1 MHAQN
6 IAHLG
11 LTLGDALVAR
21 ENSDDI
27 KIGDFSL
34 STRLPRGKVVIQEY
48 GHPEFVA
55 PEIANKKPASLASD
69 MWSVGVIS
77 YILLSGISPFLGQN
91 DRETLKNV
99 QNGKI
104 NFLHDGFAKVS
115 DEARDFISK
124 LLVFEPSER
133 MDVRTALE
141 HPWLKITERL
151 DRGESL
157 SNIDRLREYQRRW
170 RSWYSNASCRNTYRR
185 RPMESCFTHPS
196 KMIYPPDEVYT
207 PPMSPD
213 REITRSKVKSAP
225 IEGPGKGPNDRLD
238 IGSESSY
245 QSGPDT
251 YLLQLRDVDFPLRI
265 RQYLRV
271 GASRSPSLA
280 ASLRDRHWGGFDINE
295 RGTRNVYP
303 QVVVRERR
311 KFVDVMDE
319 EIDDE
324 KKGLGTRTLPLRL
337 QREVGSLGY
346 AHHQLEHLK
355 HEAWKDK
362 TSREKSIGMAPF
374 FREKIEDCVILEND
388 EVVFKCLAVGNPAPQ
403 YTWFRNDSLL
413 IESSRVQITQ
423 DADGRSE
430 LRLKPGKAYDVGL
443 FKCAARN
450 SHGVTLCHARLKIG
464 ERPARPEPPICKQC
478 SSHQAYVQWYS
489 PKYDGNSRI
498 FAFCL
503 EYRQAGGEW
512 TKISDVITQEFWV
525 ITDLTPSTSYT
536 FRVSAKN
543 KYGWSEASLPSEL
556 CTTEADGTTQKIQL
570 SREHKHQE
578 EIFEGEHEQEASV
591 PLDYSQ
597 ETSPV
602 QLESGGL
609 SELYTF
615 SSELAV
621 GRFGAVVSGTS
632 KKLGSSLALK
642 VVLTN
647 TDPETSAHREYEVLK
662 SLRHER
668 VICLKTASV
677 HEDVVVLGLEKLCGM
692 DVLTYLSMRHTYTED
707 MVVRIIKQVLDGL
720 EYLHFRS
727 ICYIELQPDNV
738 VLTDA
743 HSCNIKLVDFGS
755 ANFVPRTGKILPLD
769 TSACLEYLAPEVLKG
784 NEVCHATD
792 VWGVGVLTYILLSG
806 YSPFLGIDEEDTKT
820 NILYV
825 RYHFDKLYK
834 EASTEATRFLMQLF
848 KRTPEKRPAIS
859 ECLENKWMLPSEFM
873 LRKRE
878 NSVFLSHKLQEFA
891 ADFHMK
897 KKNASTAERLS
908 KLLGLQL
915 SSVDSSGDA

>member
-1 MHAQN
+1 
-6 IAHLG
+6 
-11 LTLGDALVAR
+11 
-21 ENSDDI
+21 
-27 KIGDFSL
+27 
-34 STRLPRGKVVIQEY
+34 
-48 GHPEFVA
+48 
-55 PEIANKKPASLASD
+55 
-69 MWSVGVIS
+69 
-77 YILLSGISPFLGQN
+77 
-91 DRETLKNV
+91 
-99 QNGKI
+99 
-104 NFLHDGFAKVS
+104 
-115 DEARDFISK
+115 
-124 LLVFEPSER
+124 
-133 MDVRTALE
+133 
-141 HPWLKITERL
+141 
-151 DRGESL
+151 
-157 SNIDRLREYQRRW
+157 
-170 RSWYSNASCRNTYRR
+170 
-185 RPMESCFTHPS
+185 MESCFTHPS

-213 REITRSKVKSAP
+213 REISRSKVKSAP
-225 IEGPGKGPNDRLD
+225 IEGPGKGPNDRMD
-238 IGSESSY
+238 ISSESSY

-280 ASLRDRHWGGFDINE
+280 ASLRERHWGGFDINE

-346 AHHQLEHLK
+346 AHHQMEHLK

-374 FREKIEDCVILEND
+374 FREKIEDCVIQEND
-388 EVVFKCLAVGNPAPQ
+388 EVVFRCLAVGNPTPQ
-403 YTWFRNDSLL
+403 YSWFRNDSIL

-423 DADGRSE
+423 DPDGRSE

-450 SHGVTLCHARLKIG
+450 SHGVALCHARLKIG
-464 ERPARPEPPICKQC
+464 GA
-478 SSHQAYVQWYS
+478 A
-489 PKYDGNSRI
+489 
-498 FAFCL
+498 
-503 EYRQAGGEW
+503 
-512 TKISDVITQEFWV
+512 
-525 ITDLTPSTSYT
+525 
-536 FRVSAKN
+536 
-543 KYGWSEASLPSEL
+543 
-556 CTTEADGTTQKIQL
+556 QKIQL

-578 EIFEGEHEQEASV
+578 EIFEGEYELETRV
-591 PLDYSQ
+591 PLDYGQ

-602 QLESGGL
+602 QLESGQL
-609 SELYTF
+609 NDLYTF

-632 KKLGSSLALK
+632 KKLSSGLALK
-642 VVLTN
+642 VVLIN

-677 HEDVVVLGLEKLCGM
+677 HDDVVVLGLEKLCGM
-692 DVLTYLSMRHTYTED
+692 DVLTFLSMRHTYNED
-707 MVVRIIKQVLDGL
+707 MVSRIIKQVLDGL

-784 NEVCHATD
+784 HEVCHATD

-806 YSPFLGIDEEDTKT
+806 HSPFLGVNEEDTKT

-891 ADFHMK
+891 ANFHLK

-908 KLLGLQL
+908 KLIGLQL
-915 SSVDSSGDA
+915 SRYQARLLNALSRCAWRQILLAFSS

>member
-1 MHAQN
+1 
-6 IAHLG
+6 
-11 LTLGDALVAR
+11 
-21 ENSDDI
+21 
-27 KIGDFSL
+27 
-34 STRLPRGKVVIQEY
+34 
-48 GHPEFVA
+48 
-55 PEIANKKPASLASD
+55 
-69 MWSVGVIS
+69 
-77 YILLSGISPFLGQN
+77 
-91 DRETLKNV
+91 
-99 QNGKI
+99 
-104 NFLHDGFAKVS
+104 
-115 DEARDFISK
+115 
-124 LLVFEPSER
+124 
-133 MDVRTALE
+133 MDVRAALE
-141 HPWLKITERL
+141 HPWLKLTERP

-157 SNIDRLREYQRRW
+157 SNIDRLREYQRHW
-170 RSWYSNASCRNTYRR
+170 RSWYSNASCRRTYRR
-185 RPMESCFTHPS
+185 RAMETCFTHPS
-196 KMIYPPDEVYT
+196 KMIYPPDEIYT

-213 REITRSKVKSAP
+213 REISRSKVKSAP

-280 ASLRDRHWGGFDINE
+280 ASLLRIPNPPNKLLLTLQINE

-346 AHHQLEHLK
+346 AHHQMEHLK

-374 FREKIEDCVILEND
+374 FREKIEDCVIQEND
-388 EVVFKCLAVGNPAPQ
+388 EVVFRCLAVGNPTPQ
-403 YTWFRNDSLL
+403 YSWFRNDSIL

-423 DADGRSE
+423 DAEGRSE

-450 SHGVTLCHARLKIG
+450 SHGVALCYARLKIG
-464 ERPARPEPPICKQC
+464 ERPSRPEPPTCKQC

-489 PKYDGNSRI
+489 PKHDGNSRI
-498 FAFCL
+498 FCFCL
-503 EYRQAGGEW
+503 ECKEAGGDW
-512 TKISDVITQEFWV
+512 TKVSDAITQEFWV
-525 ITDLTPSTSYT
+525 IPDLKPSTSYM

-543 KYGWSEASLPSEL
+543 QYGWSEVSLSSEP
-556 CTTEADGTTQKIQL
+556 CTTEAEGKYGWAAQRIQL

-578 EIFEGEHEQEASV
+578 EIFDGERDLAARVQ
-591 PLDYSQ
+591 LDYGQ

-602 QLESGGL
+602 PLESGSL
-609 SELYTF
+609 NELYTF
-615 SSELAV
+615 SSELSV

-632 KKLGSSLALK
+632 KKLGCSLALK
-642 VVLTN
+642 VVLTD
-647 TDPETSAHREYEVLK
+647 TEPESYGHREYEVLK

-668 VICLKTASV
+668 IICLKTASV
-677 HEDVVVLGLEKLCGM
+677 HDDVVVLGLEKLCGM
-692 DVLTYLSMRHTYTED
+692 DVLTYLTMRHQYNED
-707 MVVRIIKQVLDGL
+707 MVARIIKQVLDGL

-743 HSCNIKLVDFGS
+743 HSCNVKLCDFGS

-806 YSPFLGIDEEDTKT
+806 FSPFLGTDEEDTKT

-825 RYHFDKLYK
+825 RYHFDKLYR
-834 EASTEATRFLMQLF
+834 EASTEATRFIMQVF

-878 NSVFLSHKLQEFA
+878 NSVFLSSKLQEFA
-891 ADFHMK
+891 ANFHAK
-897 KKNASTAERLS
+897 KKNASTSERLS
-908 KLLGLQL
+908 KLTGLQL
-915 SSVDSSGDA
+915 SR

>member
-1 MHAQN
+1 
-6 IAHLG
+6 
-11 LTLGDALVAR
+11 
-21 ENSDDI
+21 
-27 KIGDFSL
+27 
-34 STRLPRGKVVIQEY
+34 
-48 GHPEFVA
+48 
-55 PEIANKKPASLASD
+55 
-69 MWSVGVIS
+69 
-77 YILLSGISPFLGQN
+77 
-91 DRETLKNV
+91 
-99 QNGKI
+99 
-104 NFLHDGFAKVS
+104 
-115 DEARDFISK
+115 
-124 LLVFEPSER
+124 
-133 MDVRTALE
+133 
-141 HPWLKITERL
+141 
-151 DRGESL
+151 
-157 SNIDRLREYQRRW
+157 
-170 RSWYSNASCRNTYRR
+170 
-185 RPMESCFTHPS
+185 MESCFTHPS

-213 REITRSKVKSAP
+213 REISRSKVKSAP
-225 IEGPGKGPNDRLD
+225 IEGPGKGPNDRMD
-238 IGSESSY
+238 ISSESSY

-280 ASLRDRHWGGFDINE
+280 ASLRERHWGGFDINE

-324 KKGLGTRTLPLRL
+324 KRGLGTRTLPLRL

-374 FREKIEDCVILEND
+374 FREKIEDCVIQEND
-388 EVVFKCLAVGNPAPQ
+388 EVVFRCLAVGNPTPQ
-403 YTWFRNDSLL
+403 YSWFRNDSIL

-450 SHGVTLCHARLKIG
+450 SHGVALCHARLKIG
-464 ERPARPEPPICKQC
+464 EKPSRPEPPICKQC
-478 SSHQAYVQWYS
+478 SSHQAYVQWFS
-489 PKYDGNSRI
+489 PKYDGNARI
-498 FAFCL
+498 FCFCL
-503 EYRQAGGEW
+503 EYKETLGAEW
-512 TKISDVITQEFWV
+512 TKVSDAITQEFWV
-525 ITDLTPSTSYT
+525 IPDLKPSTSYM

-543 KYGWSEASLPSEL
+543 KYGWSEASLSSDP
-556 CTTEADGTTQKIQL
+556 CTTADEGAAQKIQL

-578 EIFEGEHEQEASV
+578 EIFEGEYELEARV
-591 PLDYSQ
+591 TLDYGQ

-609 SELYTF
+609 NELYTF

-632 KKLGSSLALK
+632 KKLGCGLALK

-668 VICLKTASV
+668 VICLRTASI
-677 HEDVVVLGLEKLCGM
+677 HDDVAVLGLDKLCGM
-692 DVLTYLSMRHTYTED
+692 DVLTFLSMRHTYNED
-707 MVVRIIKQVLDGL
+707 MVSRIIKQVLDGL

-769 TSACLEYLAPEVLKG
+769 TSACLEYIAPEVLKG

-792 VWGVGVLTYILLSG
+792 VWGVGILTYILLSG
-806 YSPFLGIDEEDTKT
+806 HSPFLGVNEDDTKT

-825 RYHFDKLYK
+825 RYHFDKLYR

-891 ADFHMK
+891 ANFHLK
-897 KKNASTAERLS
+897 KKNASTAEKLS
-908 KLLGLQL
+908 KLIGLQL
-915 SSVDSSGDA
+915 SRSSLSGTETSGMLE